1 MKITSL
7 IFVILLALCAS
18 CTRAGK
24 IHRNKVGKAKNRIAK
39 LVQKYPELKS
49 SVDTT
54 YVVRDTITKDRIIV
68 NVDSIYIEGKT
79 IIDTVLTLNV
89 DSIFS
94 AKFDDIRVELYEMGG
109 GQVRANIIREDHYI
123 HYTDTIKL
131 TDTIYREQIK
141 VVQTDI
147 ISTEKSFWWSLWDS
161 VSGWIWWVLIIVA
174 ILLILGTVRKFIG

>member
-1 MKITSL
+1 MKINSL
-7 IFVILLALCAS
+7 IFVVLLALCAS
-18 CTRAGK
+18 CTSAGK
-24 IHRNKVGKAKNRIAK
+24 LHRKKVGKAKDKITK

-54 YVVRDTITKDRIIV
+54 YLVRDTITKEKVVIHK
-68 NVDSIYIEGKT
+68 DSIFIKGDVVV
-79 IIDTVLTLNV
+79 DTVINLNV

-94 AKFDDIRVELYEMGG
+94 AKFDDIRVELQEIGG

-147 ISTEKSFWWSLWDS
+147 ISTEKSFWWSLWDQ
-161 VSGWIWWVLIIVA
+161 VNGWIWWVLIIVA
-174 ILLILGTVRKFIG
+174 ILLILGTVRKFIT